1 MGDGPGTLPEA
12 AAPTAFAGMLFNS
25 NVFLQFLLAFLL
37 LYWLVRG
44 NLAARNLLVVAASY
58 LFYGWWDY
66 RFLGLLF
73 ISSLLDFGVGRA
85 LDRTDDPRRRKRW
98 LSLSL
103 SGNLGILGFFKYY
116 NFFVDS
122 FATLLREAGME
133 PSLSTLRIV
142 LPVGI
147 SFYTFQ
153 TLSYALDVYRRQ
165 IPATR
170 NFVEFLAY
178 VSFFPQL
185 VAGPIERASNL
196 LPQFQRTVRTTP
208 AMFSEGIWLMIWGMF
223 KKVVVADSLAPLA
236 DMAFAQTS
244 PGGALVVLGTV
255 AFALQI
261 YGDFSG
267 YSDIARG
274 LAKVLGFELMV
285 NFNLPYAANNIRE
298 FWRRWHISLSTWL
311 RDYLYIP
318 LGGNRLGPSRTSVNL
333 LLTMLLGGLWHG
345 AAWNFVFWG
354 AWHGFG
360 LLVYRWWSERRP
372 ESPRG
377 WHPVAWAGTM
387 AFVLY
392 GWLLFRATS
401 MAQVAQFTLALGD
414 GSLPPWMGS
423 YVLTLAWFALP
434 LAAMQA
440 WQARSQDLLAPVRLK
455 WWWLALLEG
464 VLLAAVLLYWE
475 RDASPFIYFQ
485 F

>member
-1 MGDGPGTLPEA
+1 M
-12 AAPTAFAGMLFNS
+12 
-25 NVFLQFLLAFLL
+25 
-37 LYWLVRG
+37 
-44 NLAARNLLVVAASY
+44 
-58 LFYGWWDY
+58 
-66 RFLGLLF
+66 
-73 ISSLLDFGVGRA
+73 
-85 LDRTDDPRRRKRW
+85 
-98 LSLSL
+98 
-103 SGNLGILGFFKYY
+103 
-116 NFFVDS
+116 
-122 FATLLREAGME
+122 
-133 PSLSTLRIV
+133 
-142 LPVGI
+142 
-147 SFYTFQ
+147 
-153 TLSYALDVYRRQ
+153 
-165 IPATR
+165 
-170 NFVEFLAY
+170 
-178 VSFFPQL
+178 
-185 VAGPIERASNL
+185 
-196 LPQFQRTVRTTP
+196 
-208 AMFSEGIWLMIWGMF
+208 
-223 KKVVVADSLAPLA
+223 
-236 DMAFAQTS
+236 
-244 PGGALVVLGTV
+244 
-255 AFALQI
+255 
-261 YGDFSG
+261 
-267 YSDIARG
+267 
-274 LAKVLGFELMV
+274 
-285 NFNLPYAANNIRE
+285 
-298 FWRRWHISLSTWL
+298 
-311 RDYLYIP
+311 
-318 LGGNRLGPSRTSVNL
+318 GPSRTSVNL